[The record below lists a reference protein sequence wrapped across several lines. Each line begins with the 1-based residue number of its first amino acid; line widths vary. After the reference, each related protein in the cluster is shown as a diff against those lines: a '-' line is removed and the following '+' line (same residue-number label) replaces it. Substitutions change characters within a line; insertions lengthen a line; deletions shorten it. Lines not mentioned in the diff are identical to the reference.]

1 MKAVWLIVVVMFLYA
16 TWCNLEQAHRI
27 TDLEVRAR
35 DLEKRLLECR

>member
-1 MKAVWLIVVVMFLYA
+1 MKGVWLVVMLMFLWA

-35 DLEKRLLECR
+35 DLQQRLKECR